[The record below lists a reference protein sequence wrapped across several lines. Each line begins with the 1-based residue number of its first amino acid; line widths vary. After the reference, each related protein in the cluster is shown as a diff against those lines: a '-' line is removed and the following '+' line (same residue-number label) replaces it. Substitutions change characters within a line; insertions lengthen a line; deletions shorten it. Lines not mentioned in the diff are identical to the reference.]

1 MAGADRPSITAQILN
16 RAPRPPLIFGCI
28 LLVVALFLGYIGGA
42 VLDSSHFAHRA
53 SDALDDPAVQSE
65 VSKAVS
71 GTISSSSGGA
81 VSAGQVGG
89 TVDSV
94 IADPKFQKEF
104 RVEVAKVHS
113 SLVSGDADSATLK
126 LKSLGPLVAKKLGAA
141 AGVPVPASVP
151 AVGLEVKPPSGVLSI
166 VRTLDSL
173 SWLPGALGL
182 AALAFLAWL
191 LFRAVDRADAVR
203 SIAKTMLVAGVL
215 MVIVYLGA
223 RLLITSAA
231 GGTGAVNAIVDA
243 YFGDFAFASLILAG
257 AGVVG
262 WIGASRFAAAPVAK
276 RAPEPAPAPKR
287 TPPPEPA
294 PRPKPAAHEVDE
306 RSEAETRVVSQPARV
321 DLPTVREDAPP
332 PEVAPEPAESSTKAC
347 PDCAETVLAAARV
360 CKHCGYRFQQAP

>member
-1 MAGADRPSITAQILN
+1 MTGADRPSITAQILN

-53 SDALDDPAVQSE
+53 SDALDDQAVQSE

-71 GTISSSSGGA
+71 DTISGSSGGI

-104 RVEVAKVHS
+104 QDEVAKVHKK
-113 SLVSGDADSATLK
+113 LVDGDADSATLE

-141 AGVPVPASVP
+141 GAPVPASVP

-182 AALAFLAWL
+182 AALAFLSWL

-215 MVIVYLGA
+215 MVIVYFVA

-243 YFGDFAFASLILAG
+243 YFGDFAVASLILAG
-257 AGVVG
+257 AGALG
-262 WIGASRFAAAPVAK
+262 WIGASRFAAAPAAK
-276 RAPEPAPAPKR
+276 RAPKVAPAPR
-287 TPPPEPA
+287 RA
-294 PRPKPAAHEVDE
+294 PR
-306 RSEAETRVVSQPARV
+306 RSRHRGQSRRLARS
-321 DLPTVREDAPP
+321 TSGARPP
-332 PEVAPEPAESSTKAC
+332 RA
-347 PDCAETVLAAARV
+347 
-360 CKHCGYRFQQAP
+360 

>member
-1 MAGADRPSITAQILN
+1 MAGAERPSITAQILN
-16 RAPRPPLIFGCI
+16 RAPRPPLIFACI

-65 VSKAVS
+65 VSNAVS
-71 GTISSSSGGA
+71 DTISGSSGGA

-94 IADPKFQKEF
+94 IADPKFQKDF
-104 RVEVAKVHS
+104 RVQVAKVHS
-113 SLVSGDADSATLK
+113 SLVNGDADSATLQ
-126 LKSLGPLVAKKLGAA
+126 LKTLGPLVAKKLGLP
-141 AGVPVPASVP
+141 AGVSVP
-151 AVGLEVKPPSGVLSI
+151 PVGLEVKPPSGVLSI
-166 VRTLDSL
+166 VRALDSL

-182 AALAFLAWL
+182 AALAFLSWL

-203 SIAKTMLVAGVL
+203 SVAKTMLVAGVL
-215 MVIVYLGA
+215 MVIVYFAA

-257 AGVVG
+257 AGVLG
-262 WIGASRFAAAPVAK
+262 WIGASRFAAAPATK
-276 RAPEPAPAPKR
+276 RAPKPAPAPEPV
-287 TPPPEPA
+287 PPPKAA
-294 PRPKPAAHEVDE
+294 PRGRPAVRQTDE
-306 RSEAETRVVSQPARV
+306 RSEASTRVISQPARV
-321 DLPTVREDAPP
+321 DLPTVRDDSPP
-332 PEVAPEPAESSTKAC
+332 PGAGSEPAKSSTKTC